1 VISYLIQRL
10 VSFVFVLGGAATIV
24 FFIMH
29 VAPADPARVVAG
41 LRATPAQVEKVRE
54 EMGLNDP
61 LIVQYG
67 RYVRQILRGDLGT
80 SIRTNRPIIKDL
92 ALYFPA
98 TLELVV
104 LTTITFLTLGI
115 GLGVLTAVYVEKRW
129 ITFPA
134 KLLAIAGMGVPIF
147 WLGLLAQVVFYSE
160 LGILPAVGRIAKS
173 VPAPQHITGLFLL
186 DSLITGNLAAF
197 SSAFLHLILPT
208 MTLASNRFGVTAR
221 FVREQMLNVL
231 KTDYVRTAW
240 SKGLKS
246 RIVVFRHA
254 LRNALIPVVTMTGLQ
269 FGWLLGGTLLVESIF
284 SYPGLGGYAFD
295 AIAPFDFP
303 AVIGTTLLLTLCFSV
318 NNLLVDLTYMVID
331 PRIVYD

>member
-295 AIAPFDFP
+295 AIAAFDFP

>member
-1 VISYLIQRL
+1 MISYLIQRL

-295 AIAPFDFP
+295 AIAAFDFP